1 MSLEVYIGI
10 ATPLIIFGFAAYYAF
25 KDRKEKSGK
34 QENKNVKVAH

>member
-10 ATPLIIFGFAAYYAF
+10 ATPVIILGFAAFYSL